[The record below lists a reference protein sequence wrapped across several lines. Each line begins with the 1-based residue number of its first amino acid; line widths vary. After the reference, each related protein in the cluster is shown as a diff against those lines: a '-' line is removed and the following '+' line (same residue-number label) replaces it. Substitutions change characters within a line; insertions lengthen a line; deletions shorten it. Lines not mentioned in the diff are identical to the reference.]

1 MCRIS
6 LGLILLFSCN
16 AVASTV
22 GVISDTRGDTRL
34 LRGNEAFIAAA
45 GVEVHAQD
53 IVTTGADAAVQID
66 MDDGT
71 VFRLGPATRLELA
84 QYRLDDERGVID
96 AGVKLIAGWLRFA
109 VAKLKP
115 KAAYRIHAPTLTL
128 GIRGTEGVV
137 EARVDETALAM
148 EEGEV
153 AVEAPD
159 LAADANA
166 TPPIVRAR
174 EYLVRRPGARLLP
187 AVAVPAAFWQRAPA
201 HLRVKAARRAHLLPR
216 RGLLPKS
223 MRDRRPHV
231 ERRAPTPAP
240 LPGAEQQQRQHRQQQ
255 RRDDRQQTR
264 EQRPRRQERERHRG
278 RD

>member
-1 MCRIS
+1 MRRIG
-6 LGLILLFSCN
+6 LGLILLFCGN

-115 KAAYRIHAPTLTL
+115 NAAYRIHAPTLTL

-231 ERRAPTPAP
+231 ERRAPALAP
-240 LPGAEQQQRQHRQQQ
+240 GVAQQQRQHRQQQ
-255 RRDDRQQTR
+255 RRDDRQQTH